1 MDVWQ
6 KANKFWTKYS
16 AKKRELQN
24 LVKICMCYKKQKKTQ
39 RDLNCYSEKK
49 TKTDNNFKICK
60 VLDVIKLEWIC
71 PLCERVGIRLY
82 PNPGNTGILSVLM

>member
-49 TKTDNNFKICK
+49 TKTDYNFKICN
-60 VLDVIKLEWIC
+60 VLDVIKLEWFC
-71 PLCERVGIRLY
+71 SLCERVGIRLY
-82 PNPGNTGILSVLM
+82 PNPGNTGILSVLI